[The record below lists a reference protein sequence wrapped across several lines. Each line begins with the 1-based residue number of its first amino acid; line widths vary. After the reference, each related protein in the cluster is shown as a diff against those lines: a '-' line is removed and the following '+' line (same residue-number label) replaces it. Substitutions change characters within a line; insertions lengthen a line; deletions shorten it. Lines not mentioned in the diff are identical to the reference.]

1 MLYSYMILST
11 KEQQYAVF
19 IISLSTLHIENW
31 AAGLQIIIE
40 IYLVQFSLQIAFL
53 LQDVPAS

>member
-11 KEQQYAVF
+11 KEQKYAAF
-19 IISLSTLHIENW
+19 IISPTTLHIENW